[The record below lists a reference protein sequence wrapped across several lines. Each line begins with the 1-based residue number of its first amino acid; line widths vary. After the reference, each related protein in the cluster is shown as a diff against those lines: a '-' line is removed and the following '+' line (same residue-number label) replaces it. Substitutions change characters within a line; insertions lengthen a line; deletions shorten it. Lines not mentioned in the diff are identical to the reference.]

1 MIIRISNNKNY
12 INKLV
17 KNWYELNT
25 EQFNISVS
33 LSLAEDVSPL
43 SVPDSYNSLIY
54 VTAQD
59 KNNFN
64 LPEKEIHLP
73 QKLYLIVKGY
83 SVSIAEKTYQ
93 INTDTDLIM
102 IYNLLNT
109 ELTLEK
115 V

>member
-1 MIIRISNNKNY
+1 MIIRITNNKNY

-17 KNWYELNT
+17 NNWYELNT
-25 EQFNISVS
+25 EQCNISVS

-43 SVPDSYNSLIY
+43 SVPNIYCSLIY
-54 VTAQD
+54 VLTKD
-59 KNNFN
+59 KN
-64 LPEKEIHLP
+64 LLP
-73 QKLYLIVKGY
+73 QKLYLILKGY

-93 INTDTDLIM
+93 INTDKDLIM

-109 ELTLEK
+109 ELTLKK